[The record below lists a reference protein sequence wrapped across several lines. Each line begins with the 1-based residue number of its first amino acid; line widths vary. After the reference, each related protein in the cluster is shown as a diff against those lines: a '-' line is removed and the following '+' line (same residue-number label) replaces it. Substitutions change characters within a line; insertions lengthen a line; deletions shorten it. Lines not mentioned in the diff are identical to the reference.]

1 MTQAFN
7 LSQLANKV
15 NTSGQ
20 LDVSTG
26 LTGTIS
32 TSNLP
37 TIPINK
43 GGTNNASLA
52 VTAGGVVY
60 TDGSALQNVGLGTSG
75 YYLQSN
81 GASAPTWTAVSA
93 GGMTAL
99 AQATITSGAATYTVS
114 SLVLTSYKFLFIN
127 VWSFSNPGS
136 QIQLKSSTGGSSA
149 TAFNFTATMGGANW
163 QCFGTGWF
171 DLNNRVWGGSTV
183 GVQYPSDPGSNA
195 GSAYAGISPFQTT
208 TTAIQVLTSNG
219 AGLGNPT
226 YFAIY
231 GVK

>member
-15 NTSGQ
+15 NSSGL
-20 LDVSTG
+20 LDVATG
-26 LTGTIS
+26 VTGTIP

-81 GASAPTWTAVSA
+81 GASAPAWTLVS
-93 GGMTAL
+93 GGP
-99 AQATITSGAATYTVS
+99 TITAGAYGNYATQSSTQSATTSMIKLLEGRIAYTGTWRIRWNHWTKPGYG
-114 SLVLTSYKFLFIN
+114 LTTN
-127 VWSFSNPGS
+127 S
-136 QIQLKSSTGGSSA
+136 QIWKNGVNQAGNFGSSSQSGPG
-149 TAFNFTATMGGANW
+149 TVHTYDGSFTKG
-163 QCFGTGWF
+163 
-171 DLNNRVWGGSTV
+171 DL
-183 GVQYPSDPGSNA
+183 VQIYGQ
-195 GSAYAGISPFQTT
+195 AYAADVWITVQNIFCG
-208 TTAIQVLTSNG
+208 TADGQAFTGFTVN
-219 AGLGNPT
+219 
-226 YFAIY
+226 
-231 GVK
+231 